1 MLKVNVEI
9 KPYSQTNECGD
20 FYDLLELDNYHL
32 LIVGDIGGHG
42 SSRVYGIATKIKDLV
57 REHKSQS
64 LRSLLTLIHSQ
75 DYLKN
80 NGMTIFLAQIYKE
93 LPMLSYCAIGNT
105 KSFIYRNRK
114 FLHLTSQ
121 SGILGYDIPRTIKTN
136 LLKLLK
142 DDILVISTDG
152 VSIHD
157 SEIEPLIKETRDINL
172 LPEKIIQNFGKKD
185 DDSLSLVVKFTNI
198 RNKAFSTPYNKQEEQ
213 VIEKHS
219 IPKMI
224 KKKEEKHLIPK
235 NIPKSLNIKQKNSL
249 ALLGKEYLIVE
260 NLQKKL
266 LAFTVDK
273 LDSIINF
280 EQRDKVKI
288 KTFLIEALE
297 YSEVDIYLNNTNL
310 QLYIHNVESLKGTLE
325 FLFNNYYIFKNNDCI
340 IQKNFINLNIKELSC
355 EKLKEML
362 FLGLEEEDYKK
373 FKENEENLRLLANQ
387 SKLASMGE
395 MMGNIAHQWRQPL
408 SIISTIAT
416 GIEVKQQFDSLEDT
430 DIVEEMNSIM
440 KQVNYLSHTIEDFKN
455 FIKDDKQF
463 STISIKKVLED
474 TISLAQSSLK
484 SNHITLIADISE
496 DMQINAN
503 KNELEQAFINII
515 NNSKDA
521 LKDKEDKYIQI
532 SSKRIDDN
540 SLSLNFIDSGG
551 GIKEDIIDKVF
562 DPYFTT
568 KHQSIGTGL
577 GLSMVEKILRER
589 YHSNLEVKN
598 KNFEYK
604 DKTYTGAC
612 FTIVF
617 SK

>member
-1 MLKVNVEI
+1 MLKVNVKI

-20 FYDLLELDNYHL
+20 FYELLELDNYYL
-32 LIVGDIGGHG
+32 LLVGDIGGHG
-42 SSRVYGIATKIKDLV
+42 SSRVYSIATNIKELII
-57 REHKSQS
+57 EHKTQS

-80 NGMTIFLAQIYKE
+80 NGMTIFLAQIYKG

-114 FLHLTSQ
+114 FLHLNSQ

-185 DDSLSLVVKFTNI
+185 DDSLSLVIKFTNI
-198 RNKAFSTPYNKQEEQ
+198 KNKAFSTLYNKQEEQ
-213 VIEKHS
+213 AIIKTS
-219 IPKMI
+219 SPKII
-224 KKKEEKHLIPK
+224 KREPKHLISRINPV
-235 NIPKSLNIKQKNSL
+235 SLNIKQKNNL
-249 ALLGKEYLIVE
+249 ELLSNEYLIVE

-297 YSEVDIYLNNTNL
+297 YSQIDIYLNNTNL
-310 QLYIHNVESLKGTLE
+310 QIYIHNIESLKGTLE
-325 FLFNNYYIFKNNDCI
+325 FLFNNYYVFKNNTCI
-340 IQKNFINLNIKELSC
+340 IQKNFIKLNTKEIIC
-355 EKLKEML
+355 KELKEML
-362 FLGLEEEDYKK
+362 ALGLEEEDYKK
-373 FKENEENLRLLANQ
+373 FKESEENLKLLAKQ

-416 GIEVKQQFDSLEDT
+416 GIEVRKQFDSLDDT
-430 DIVEEMNSIM
+430 DIVEEMNAIM
-440 KQVNYLSHTIEDFKN
+440 KQVNYLSQTIEDFKN

-463 STISIKKVLED
+463 LPISIKRVIDD

-484 SNHITLIADISE
+484 SSQITLITDTNEDI
-496 DMQINAN
+496 QINAN

-521 LKDKEDKYIQI
+521 LKDKEDKYIWI
-532 SSKRIDDN
+532 TSKKIDDN
-540 SLSLNFIDSGG
+540 SLSLSFLDSGG

-589 YHSNLEVKN
+589 YHSKIEVSN
-598 KNFEYK
+598 KYFEYK
-604 DKTYTGAC
+604 GKEYKGAC
-612 FTIVF
+612 FTIIF

>member
-1 MLKVNVEI
+1 MLKVNVKI

-20 FYDLLELDNYHL
+20 FYELLELDNYYL
-32 LIVGDIGGHG
+32 LLVGDIGGHG
-42 SSRVYGIATKIKDLV
+42 SSRVYSIATNIKELII
-57 REHKSQS
+57 EHKNQS

-80 NGMTIFLAQIYKE
+80 NGMTIFLAQIYKG

-114 FLHLTSQ
+114 FLHLNSQ

-185 DDSLSLVVKFTNI
+185 DDSLSLVIKFTNI
-198 RNKAFSTPYNKQEEQ
+198 KNKAFSTLYNKQEEQ
-213 VIEKHS
+213 AIIKTS
-219 IPKMI
+219 SPKII
-224 KKKEEKHLIPK
+224 KREPKHLISRTNPV
-235 NIPKSLNIKQKNSL
+235 SLNIKQKNNL
-249 ALLGKEYLIVE
+249 ELLSNEYLIVE

-297 YSEVDIYLNNTNL
+297 YSQIDIYLNNTNL
-310 QLYIHNVESLKGTLE
+310 QIYIHNIESLKGTLE
-325 FLFNNYYIFKNNDCI
+325 FLFNNYYVFKNNTCI
-340 IQKNFINLNIKELSC
+340 IQKNFIKLNTKEIIC
-355 EKLKEML
+355 KELKEML
-362 FLGLEEEDYKK
+362 ALGLEEEDYKK
-373 FKENEENLRLLANQ
+373 FKESEENLKLLAKQ

-416 GIEVKQQFDSLEDT
+416 GIEVRKQFDSLDET
-430 DIVEEMNSIM
+430 DIVEEMNAIM
-440 KQVNYLSHTIEDFKN
+440 KQVNYLSQTIEDFKN

-463 STISIKKVLED
+463 LPISIKRVIDD

-484 SNHITLIADISE
+484 SSQITLITDTNEDI
-496 DMQINAN
+496 QINAN

-521 LKDKEDKYIQI
+521 LKDKEDKYIWI
-532 SSKRIDDN
+532 TSKKIDDN
-540 SLSLNFIDSGG
+540 SLSLSFLDSGG

-589 YHSNLEVKN
+589 YHSKLEVKN
-598 KNFEYK
+598 KDFDYK
-604 DKTYTGAC
+604 GKTYKGAC
-612 FTIVF
+612 FTIIF